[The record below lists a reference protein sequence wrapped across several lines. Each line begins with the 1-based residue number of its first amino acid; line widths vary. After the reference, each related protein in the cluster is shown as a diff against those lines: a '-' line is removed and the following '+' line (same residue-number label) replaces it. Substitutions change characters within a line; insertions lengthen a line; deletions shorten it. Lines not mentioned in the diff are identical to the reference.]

1 MTPTRRGRRLLLRTA
16 LLAAALVA
24 GTLLVPLAASAD
36 PGTKIPSAPC
46 QPDGVAPSDSAM
58 ADRLRPLLNGR
69 RLGSAV
75 TGYGVSC
82 ARAIVSLVQSRGLQ
96 QRAAVIAVATA
107 IAEST
112 LHNYTRAVDHDSLGL
127 FQQRPSQGWGRPS
140 QLVDVRFATQ
150 AFLNAMNRRH
160 PGNGWLTGD
169 IGQIC
174 QRVQRSA
181 YPLAYAT
188 EVHDA
193 QLLVTTLWPHVAA
206 AAATA
211 GSSTSSTP
219 ATARGPFQKSLITVA
234 TSQSLSD
241 ARHDFMVADWNGDQ
255 RPDLVVLQR
264 SGTTTGGTTLS
275 IFDGRSTLPTAAMNF
290 QRLLL
295 QTGTMLGPT
304 DDRYTFAMADWNA
317 DARPDLV
324 VVQKSGTASGKTELR
339 VLDGASG
346 FRRYL
351 QESVTVLGVTDAPTT
366 FSVADWNTDG
376 KLDLVAVQKSGT
388 ASGKTE
394 LRIVDGASGFQ
405 RYLLETVTA
414 LGATGERHVYS
425 VADWNTDGRFDLV
438 MVQKSGTKSG
448 KTELRVL
455 DGASGFQRN
464 LLQAITPLGATD
476 DRHAF
481 TTTDWNDD
489 GRLDLIAV
497 QKSGTAS
504 GRTEARVLAG

>member
-1 MTPTRRGRRLLLRTA
+1 MS
-16 LLAAALVA
+16 LLAAALTAGSLFAPVA
-24 GTLLVPLAASAD
+24 AQAD
-36 PGTKIPSAPC
+36 PLTRIPSAPC

-58 ADRLRPLLNGR
+58 ADRLRSQLNGR
-69 RLGSAV
+69 RLGRAV
-75 TGYGVSC
+75 SGYSVSC
-82 ARAIVSLVQSRGLQ
+82 ARAIVSHVQARGMD

-127 FQQRPSQGWGRPS
+127 FQQRPSQGWGKPG
-140 QLVDVRFATQ
+140 QLVDVRYATQ
-150 AFLNAMNRRH
+150 AFLNAMTRKH

-174 QRVQRSA
+174 QRVQVSA
-181 YPLAYAT
+181 YPLAYST

-211 GSSTSSTP
+211 GSNGTP
-219 ATARGPFQKSLITVA
+219 TTTTARGPFQRSLITVA

-241 ARHDFMVADWNGDQ
+241 ARHDFLLADWNGDQ
-255 RPDLVVLQR
+255 RPDLVVVQR

-304 DDRYTFAMADWNA
+304 DDRYSFAMADWNA
-317 DARPDLV
+317 DARPDLIV
-324 VVQKSGTASGKTELR
+324 IQKSGTASGKTEFR
-339 VLDGASG
+339 VIDGASG

-351 QESVTVLGVTDAPTT
+351 QESVTVLGATDAPVTY
-366 FSVADWNTDG
+366 SVADWNTDG
-376 KLDLVAVQKSGT
+376 KPDLVAVQKSGT
-388 ASGKTE
+388 PSGKTE

-405 RYLLETVTA
+405 RFLLETVTA
-414 LGATGERHVYS
+414 LGATAERHVFA
-425 VADWNTDGRFDLV
+425 VADWNTDGRLDLV

-455 DGASGFQRN
+455 NGASGFQRN
-464 LLQAITPLGATD
+464 LLQTATALGATA
-476 DRHAF
+476 DRHSFAL
-481 TTTDWNDD
+481 TDWDD
-489 GRLDLIAV
+489 NGKLDLVMV

-504 GRTEARVLAG
+504 GRTEARVLGG